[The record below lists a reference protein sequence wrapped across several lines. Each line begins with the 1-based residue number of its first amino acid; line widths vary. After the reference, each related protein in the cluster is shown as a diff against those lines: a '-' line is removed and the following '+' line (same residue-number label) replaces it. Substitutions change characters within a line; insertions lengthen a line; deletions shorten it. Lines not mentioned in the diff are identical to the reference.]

1 MATTLGLGYRAEVE
15 SGTQN
20 DEHEV
25 DQKLSLLKS
34 SFRVECSEN
43 MSAEQGQQVAKHIY
57 SFNI

>member
-1 MATTLGLGYRAEVE
+1 VE